1 MKALITGVTGFVGSY
16 LCRRLLDAGCEVVGL
31 ARSIKTDDNEIR
43 LISCDVT
50 DEAHLRKVL
59 KKEKPDQIYHLAGSA
74 FVPFTIKE
82 PRVTYNTI
90 VNGTLSLYE
99 ALRGLDV
106 APKVLFVGSAAVY
119 GEGSG
124 SAFKES
130 DLMKPVNPYA
140 GAKACADLI
149 SEQYAN
155 TYEMN
160 IIRVRPFNH
169 TGPRQSPAFV
179 CSSFAKQV
187 AEIEIGATSELTVGN
202 LNVKRDFL
210 DVRDVVDA
218 YFLLMEKGVSG
229 EVYNVSSQQAVSVS
243 DLLDLL
249 TQLSKVKSLNI
260 EVDPNKLRH
269 NETPVKF
276 GDSSKIRKEI
286 GWEPTHKI
294 EQTMSDLLDY
304 WRMFIR
310 EGKGWKGQ

>member
-1 MKALITGVTGFVGSY
+1 LKALITGVTGFVGSY
-16 LCRRLLDAGCEVVGL
+16 LCRRLLDVGHEVVGL
-31 ARSIKTDDNEIR
+31 ARSIKTNDNDIKM
-43 LISCDVT
+43 ISCDIT
-50 DEAHLRKVL
+50 DEPQLRHVL
-59 KKEKPDQIYHLAGSA
+59 MTEKPDHIYHLAGSA
-74 FVPFTIKE
+74 FVPHTIKE
-82 PRVTYNTI
+82 PRQTYRTI
-90 VNGTLSLYE
+90 VDGTLILYE
-99 ALRGLDV
+99 ALRGLDF
-106 APKVLFVGSAAVY
+106 APRVLFVGSAAVY

-124 SAFKES
+124 IPFTES

-155 TYEMN
+155 TYNMN
-160 IIRVRPFNH
+160 IVRVRPFNH

-179 CSSFAKQV
+179 CSSFAKQL
-187 AEIEIGATSELTVGN
+187 AEIESGAKSELIVGN

-210 DVRDVVDA
+210 DVRDVVEA
-218 YFLLMEKGVSG
+218 YFLLMEKGISG

-260 EVDPNKLRH
+260 KVDPNKLRH

-310 EGKGWKGQ
+310 EE